1 MHIYMLLHD
10 SLEAQGLKWLLTS
23 QWNDIQV
30 TIAEQVMELEW
41 MHEADFY
48 LVDMKFITE
57 EKLTIPGHV
66 EWLGLSSDRTFQTV
80 YEALSMK
87 AEDILFRPLQ
97 PERLIS
103 HVQQLRFRRRNEK
116 VQLKRQETAELP
128 LTYEDFLLGNTY
140 PDRPLL
146 LSLIAPSHL
155 DALQYLVRELERYN
169 FPTRYDVFPFSNFVL
184 VVHETKDSAALQ
196 EAYRVFFSEWKYQSD
211 ALLTIYLYEGTKRI
225 SYRELYR
232 KMRRFHERIFY
243 DGYDI
248 LTWGEKDIQWRDLD
262 PFLSPLEQR
271 EWIEMLEKQQSAEI
285 RSWMEQDFLTLAPPY
300 PNPEMVRI
308 RLTSILAQVR
318 RYMTARS
325 LMSEAAESTYRTL
338 FETIIREPVVYRIV
352 ESFITF
358 VTTLFGSSQI
368 VSRQSALVEEK
379 VRERIA
385 LNYWNASW
393 SLAACAEELN
403 IHKSTLSRKYAK
415 EAGESFSDSL
425 LKKRVEEAA
434 RLLKETDLS
443 IADVAKAAGFTHAT
457 YFSRRF
463 KETTGLT
470 PNQYRN
476 W

>member
-10 SLEAQGLKWLLTS
+10 PLESQGLKWLLTS
-23 QWNDIQV
+23 QWNDMQV
-30 TIAEQVMELEW
+30 TIAEQAADLEW

-48 LVDMKFITE
+48 IIDMKFITE
-57 EKLTIPGHV
+57 GKMTIPAHV
-66 EWLGLSSDRTFQTV
+66 KWLGLSSERTFQTV

-116 VQLKRQETAELP
+116 VQLKRQNKSDLP
-128 LTYEDFLLGNTY
+128 LTYEDFLVGNTY
-140 PDRPLL
+140 PDRLL
-146 LSLIAPSHL
+146 LIGLIAPSHL
-155 DALQYLVRELERYN
+155 DKLRYLVRELERYD
-169 FPTRYDVFPFSNFVL
+169 FPTRYDVFPFSDFVL
-184 VVHETKDSAALQ
+184 VVHEMKESAELQ
-196 EAYRVFFSEWKYQSD
+196 EAYRAFFSEWKYQSD
-211 ALLTIYLYEGTKRI
+211 TLLTIYLHEGTKRI

-248 LTWGEKDIQWRDLD
+248 LTLEEKDIHWRDLD

-271 EWIEMLEKQQSAEI
+271 KWIEMLEKQQSAEI
-285 RSWMEQDFLTLAPPY
+285 RSWMEQDFLTLSAPY

-318 RYMTARS
+318 RYMTSKS
-325 LMSEAAESTYRTL
+325 LISEAAESAYLTL

-358 VTTLFGSSQI
+358 VTTLFGTAQI
-368 VSRQSALVEEK
+368 VSRQSTLVEEK

-403 IHKSTLSRKYAK
+403 MHKSTLSRKYAS

-425 LKKRVEEAA
+425 LKKRVEEAE
-434 RLLKETDLS
+434 RLLQETDLS
-443 IADVAKAAGFTHAT
+443 IADVAMAAGFTHAT

-463 KETTGLT
+463 KEATGLT

-476 W
+476 R